1 MLRFLRTAI
10 LFAFFIAR
18 AATNAQSRRSS
29 SPFLRET
36 PASIGCFIAEVA

>member
-1 MLRFLRTAI
+1 MIRFLRAAI

-18 AATNAQSRRSS
+18 AATTAQSRRSS

-36 PASIGCFIAEVA
+36 PASVGCLISEAA